1 MTNLILLLTSVFQ
14 LLQAVN
20 SAEIPIDI
28 RLKALDI
35 SYQAIELAQ
44 PIESPM
50 LGAIHL
56 KLDDTL
62 KLKPA
67 HERAIIKSA
76 KIAELNPI
84 GVYDNS
90 TYGLKIEIKDIKAI
104 DNEVQLYAR
113 AWKGTQQLG
122 FSQDGSVEWE
132 RFRIIN
138 PPILVDDING
148 DIIREWT
155 DSFTGITK
163 QRKLREDPSQALKE
177 SLAHTISLIGKTNNN
192 IVKGKEGRTTLIVYP
207 DADPESTSV
216 DGITRRE
223 SVNETWS
230 TIRSGAGTNALPS
243 NADGSI
249 SIGSSLTTNQFKEL
263 RREVVLFDTSA
274 LTADATISSAIMSIK
289 ANDKTDNLTLGDGFK
304 LVVVSSTPAS
314 NTNLVAADFNIA
326 NWGSTEFSQRIAR
339 SGFTVGSFSNFTI
352 NATGLSNI
360 SKTSITKFGIRDAGY
375 DIDNVQP
382 TWVIDTFSQINWDA
396 ADTAG
401 TTSDPKLVIE
411 YTAPTTI
418 TSQVIIIE

>member
-1 MTNLILLLTSVFQ
+1 M
-14 LLQAVN
+14 
-20 SAEIPIDI
+20 
-28 RLKALDI
+28 
-35 SYQAIELAQ
+35 
-44 PIESPM
+44 
-50 LGAIHL
+50 
-56 KLDDTL
+56 KLDDIL

-67 HERAIIKSA
+67 YERAKIKSA
-76 KIAELNPI
+76 KIAELNPVGI
-84 GVYDNS
+84 YENS
-90 TYGLKIEIKDIKAI
+90 TYDLKVEIRSVKAI
-104 DNEVQLYAR
+104 DNEVEVFAR
-113 AWKGTQQLG
+113 AWKGIQQLG

-138 PPILVDDING
+138 PPVLVDDING

-155 DSFTGITK
+155 DKTTGEIK
-163 QRKLREDPSQALKE
+163 QRKLREDPSQALKD

-207 DADPESTSV
+207 DANPESTSV

-243 NADGSI
+243 NVDGSI
-249 SIGSSLTTNQFKEL
+249 SIGSSLTTNQFREL

>member
-1 MTNLILLLTSVFQ
+1 M
-14 LLQAVN
+14 
-20 SAEIPIDI
+20 
-28 RLKALDI
+28 
-35 SYQAIELAQ
+35 
-44 PIESPM
+44 
-50 LGAIHL
+50 
-56 KLDDTL
+56 KLDDIL

-67 HERAIIKSA
+67 YERAKIKSA
-76 KIAELNPI
+76 KIAELNPVGI
-84 GVYDNS
+84 YENS
-90 TYGLKIEIKDIKAI
+90 TYDLKVEIRSVKAI
-104 DNEVQLYAR
+104 DNEVEVFAR
-113 AWKGTQQLG
+113 AWKGIQQLG

-138 PPILVDDING
+138 PPVLVDDING

-155 DSFTGITK
+155 DKTTGEIK
-163 QRKLREDPSQALKE
+163 QRKLREDPSQALKD

-207 DADPESTSV
+207 DANPESTSV

-243 NADGSI
+243 NVDGSI
-249 SIGSSLTTNQFKEL
+249 SIGSSLTTNQFREL

-411 YTAPTTI
+411 YTVPT
-418 TSQVIIIE
+418 IIKSIPTLLMMNVG